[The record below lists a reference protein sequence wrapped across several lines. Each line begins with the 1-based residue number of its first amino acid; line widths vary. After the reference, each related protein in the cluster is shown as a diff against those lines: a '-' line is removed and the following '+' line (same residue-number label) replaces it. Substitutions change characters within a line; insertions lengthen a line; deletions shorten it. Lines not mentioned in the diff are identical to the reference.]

1 MTDPSSNPPP
11 NPQMKPRRRRWLKW
25 TLLTLASVVA
35 ALYLL
40 VPLIA
45 APILRS
51 KLESM
56 VDSQL
61 NARLDMRR
69 VIYVFPYGLRVS
81 DAKLITPAPDGT
93 DLQLLHIPSLEI
105 SLAKLPFG
113 EGPLLIRKLYLHDP
127 AIHLIHT
134 DAGLVGRQTLAK
146 PDVPKNESQPPRKL
160 SDMFQ
165 LRHVRITRGQVLYED
180 RANPAAVP
188 VAWKDININ
197 LTTRP
202 TTNPLYEFQL
212 LVANKL
218 LANADVAGTFD
229 IDALNL
235 TVERMRVTMQH
246 DPGATE
252 SPAPIP
258 LQRFLADNNLHGL
271 LSIDGRAALP
281 VRDPAAATFDATIK
295 LTNDASTS
303 PTSPALTVRCST
315 SPLHPEQIANATTT
329 RPTSAPATTPSRPAP
344 ALYFLAQDGRQT
356 YGENTL
362 LLHNASVVLNWD
374 AGRYDLHA
382 LRARLTLG
390 QDKRPLP
397 KFLRAAFEG
406 PEFLG
411 TIDFTATGRGPLGSK
426 SAAPRAYRFDIHAT
440 SPRLTA
446 TSRRLLFTDVTC
458 DFAVTPGLVEFIRD
472 DDHEGIRAGVYGG
485 TLAARGRIGTRK
497 PVGYEFLG
505 TAHGVDLKQLAAAWA
520 RENEQPPKLTG
531 TAAFNLRFSGSAS
544 HEGKR
549 GSELFIGDG
558 DVEIINGDFYEF
570 PVLAD
575 IVAAVAPSRD
585 AATVGQAAGVFDIAD
600 RRIRFSKAAVS
611 APLLGLQGSGDATF
625 DGALNFRV
633 VAAPLSDWRKQLQK
647 SRIPILGDIG
657 ADLLGG
663 IQKLLNTASGKLL
676 YHFKIEGTTSHP
688 KVMAEPV
695 PLLTEDALKLFVEM
709 LRGKKEDRLLERI
722 RMKKPPK

>member
-1 MTDPSSNPPP
+1 MSDPSPNPPSDP
-11 NPQMKPRRRRWLKW
+11 TANPRRRWLKW
-25 TLLTLASVVA
+25 TLVTFASLLA
-35 ALYLL
+35 ALYLFIPL
-40 VPLIA
+40 VA

-51 KLESM
+51 KLQSL

-61 NARLDMRR
+61 NARLDMKR
-69 VIYVFPYGLRVS
+69 VIYVFPYGLRVQG
-81 DAKLITPAPDGT
+81 AKLTTPAPDGN

-113 EGPLLIRKLYLHDP
+113 EGPLLIRKLFLHDP
-127 AIHLIHT
+127 SIHLIHT
-134 DAGLVGRQTLAK
+134 DAGLVGRQSLAK
-146 PDVPKNESQPPRKL
+146 PDEPKDESPPQKL

-180 RANPAAVP
+180 RTKSTTLP
-188 VAWKDININ
+188 VAWKDIDID
-197 LTTRP
+197 LTTQP
-202 TTNPLYEFQL
+202 TTSPLYEFQL
-212 LVANKL
+212 LVENKP
-218 LANADVAGTFD
+218 LANADVAGAFD
-229 IDALNL
+229 IDALHL
-235 TVERMRVTMQH
+235 TVDRLRVTMQH
-246 DPGATE
+246 DANANE

-258 LQRFLADNNLHGL
+258 LQQFLRDNNLHGL
-271 LSIDGRAALP
+271 ISIDGRAALP
-281 VRDPAAATFDATIK
+281 LRDAAAAATFDATIK
-295 LTNDASTS
+295 LTNDTATS
-303 PTSPALTVRCST
+303 PTSPALTIRCST
-315 SPLHPEQIANATTT
+315 SPLHPEQSGTVATM
-329 RPTSAPATTPSRPAP
+329 RPTTAPATTPSPPGP

-362 LLHNASVVLNWD
+362 LLHNASIVLNWD

-411 TIDFTATGRGPLGSK
+411 TIDFTVSGGGDLASK
-426 SAAPRAYRFDIHAT
+426 SSAPRRGYRFDIHAT

-446 TSRRLLFTDVTC
+446 TSRRLLFTGVAC

-505 TAHGVDLKQLAAAWA
+505 TVHDLDLKQLAAAWA
-520 RENEQPPKLTG
+520 RENEQPSKLTG
-531 TAAFNLRFSGSAS
+531 TAALNLRFSGSAS

-549 GSELFIGDG
+549 GSELFVGEG
-558 DVEIINGDFYEF
+558 EVEIMNGDFYEF

-585 AATVGQAAGVFDIAD
+585 AATIGQAAGVFDIAD

-611 APLLGLQGSGDATF
+611 APLLGLQGSGEATF

-633 VAAPLSDWRKQLQK
+633 VAAPLSDWKKQLQK
-647 SRIPILGDIG
+647 SRIPIVGDVG

-676 YHFKIEGTTSHP
+676 YHFRIEGTTSHP

-695 PLLTEDALKLFVEM
+695 PLLTEDALKLFAEM

-722 RMKKPPK
+722 RMKKGVQ